1 MLKLKLLTAL
11 ALCAALHL
19 TQPADLCAQTVTA
32 PPAANTFFT
41 RYQARVTATQ
51 AEQPHWV
58 TPLILVTPRLEQ
70 EFRTDFVHQYNT
82 KDKPIWNYGNT
93 KGLEFIPE
101 KHTEILINLPPFFNR
116 DNGASDGFGDIGF
129 ALKER
134 LFSRNEEHGNEIVT
148 FLLASTIPTG
158 KNANGSCCAIVTPTL
173 ILGKGFGRF
182 DVQTSAGGTLPVTN
196 SNGLGHTIT
205 WNTVAQYRLA
215 SKGILRLFWPE
226 IESNDSF
233 YKGGTTDGKIASYVT
248 PGIVFGRIPLIKS
261 GPPASGHRGLGL
273 TFGAGEE
280 IAVTHY
286 NTLNHATIITMRIPF

>member
-1 MLKLKLLTAL
+1 MKNFLVSLSPLLVLL
-11 ALCAALHL
+11 AA
-19 TQPADLCAQTVTA
+19 PAFAQTPTA
-32 PPAANTFFT
+32 PPADSFFT

-82 KDKPIWNYGNT
+82 HDKPIWNYDNG
-93 KGLEFIPE
+93 KGFEFIPE

-116 DNGASDGFGDIGF
+116 DNGESDGFGDVGF

-173 ILGKGFGRF
+173 ILGKGFGNF

-215 SKGILRLFWPE
+215 KTGTLRYFWPE
-226 IESNDSF
+226 IESNNLF
-233 YKGGTTDGKIASYVT
+233 YKGGSTDGNIASYVT
-248 PGIVFGRIPLIKS
+248 PGIIVGRIPLVKS
-261 GPPASGHRGLGL
+261 GPPSSGHRGLGL
-273 TFGAGEE
+273 TFGVGEE
-280 IAVTHY
+280 ISVTHY
-286 NTLNHATIITMRIPF
+286 KTLNHALILTARIPF

>member
-1 MLKLKLLTAL
+1 MKNYLVSLLPLLVLL
-11 ALCAALHL
+11 AA
-19 TQPADLCAQTVTA
+19 PAFAQTPTA
-32 PPAANTFFT
+32 PPADSFFT

-82 KDKPIWNYGNT
+82 HDKPIWNYDNG
-93 KGLEFIPE
+93 KGFEFIPE

-116 DNGASDGFGDIGF
+116 DNGESDGFGDVGF

-173 ILGKGFGRF
+173 ILGKGFGNF

-215 SKGILRLFWPE
+215 KTGTLRYFWPE
-226 IESNDSF
+226 IESNNLF
-233 YKGGTTDGKIASYVT
+233 YKGGSTDGNIASYVT
-248 PGIVFGRIPLIKS
+248 PGIIVGRIPLVKS
-261 GPPASGHRGLGL
+261 GPPSSGHRGLGL
-273 TFGAGEE
+273 TFGVGEE
-280 IAVTHY
+280 ISVTHY
-286 NTLNHATIITMRIPF
+286 KTLNHALILTARIPF